1 MNSQQAMV
9 NSSRCLV
16 TSMTTLCEW
25 CHSAV
30 EHSLFV
36 HIVTPVTPPMSPTR
50 TSPHPHVAR
59 VAASSGACACRPVR
73 SSFPLHPP
81 FRTGC
86 TQSVRSPS
94 ALTRGRLS
102 QEEKTL
108 SEYHRS
114 THRRRRAA
122 ALALTTASSL
132 LVLGVQADP
141 CPPHPRSRFFED
153 HRHAACRCGPDRAVA
168 RQAHRAPQ
176 ERDGQRRRH
185 GRSTRPRLTGE
196 ARRQGRHQGRR
207 RHDPHPV
214 RAHLRRASGPRR

>member
-1 MNSQQAMV
+1 MV

-36 HIVTPVTPPMSPTR
+36 HIATPVTPPTSPTR
-50 TSPHPHVAR
+50 TSPHSHVAR
-59 VAASSGACACRPVR
+59 ITASSDACACRLVR
-73 SSFPLHPP
+73 CSFPLHPP
-81 FRTGC
+81 FRTGR

-108 SEYHRS
+108 SGYHRS

-122 ALALTTASSL
+122 ALALTTASSM
-132 LVLGVQADP
+132 LVLGVP
-141 CPPHPRSRFFED
+141 GRTRIRRTRGSRFLED
-153 HRHAACRCGPDRAVA
+153 HRHAACRCGPDRAVT
-168 RQAHRAPQ
+168 RQARRAPQ
-176 ERDGQRRRH
+176 ERDRHRRRH
-185 GRSTRPRLTGE
+185 GRATRPRLPGE

-214 RAHLRRASGPRR
+214 RAHLRGTPGPRR